1 MKKKL
6 LLILVFICLVHFS
19 NAQVV
24 AFDAKVAKYGQL
36 KTVLG
41 EYWDKVD
48 SLVVSGPI
56 NAQDFRTMWECAFYG
71 SLNVLNLENAQ
82 VENCKI
88 PDWAFYD
95 SEKQFFEPD
104 YGIIHLNIRKI
115 ILPDNIEE
123 IGLGAFNRLN
133 LEVINLPASLRKLN
147 LYSFAYC
154 YKLKFDSLVI
164 PEGVT
169 EIPGGCFLNCQ
180 SIRKLVLPSTVRII
194 GDVAFNNTRLEDV
207 EFPEG
212 LESLGMSAF
221 EGSNLEKAIL
231 PKSCLE
237 LGDRVFSLCY
247 FLKEL
252 RLPEGIKKIP
262 VSFAY
267 SSIGL
272 ENVYIPESVEEI
284 GSGAFESCNNLS
296 KIYSLS
302 TTPPIC
308 ANDVVFS
315 GTSSDNVTVY
325 VPVGSADLYRNAQGW
340 NYFTD
345 FIETDYFPEAGIYG
359 EKIDTPNQSKVYW
372 SNENLNVE
380 ILSGIELPI
389 SYSIYTVDGKM
400 VQCGEIQ
407 SSSYSIQI
415 PKDIYIVKIG
425 NQTFKMR

>member
-1 MKKKL
+1 MKSKL
-6 LLILVFICLVHFS
+6 ISFLIIGFSIVCS

-24 AFDAKVAKYGQL
+24 AFDAKVSEFGQL
-36 KTVLG
+36 KAVLS
-41 EYWDKVD
+41 ENWDKID
-48 SLVVSGPI
+48 SLSVSGPI

-115 ILPDNIEE
+115 ILPDDIVE

-133 LEVINLPASLRKLN
+133 LEEINLPASLRKLN

-180 SIRKLVLPSTVRII
+180 SIRKLSLPSTVRII
-194 GDVAFNNTRLEDV
+194 GDVAFNNTRIEDV

-231 PKSCLE
+231 PESCQE

-302 TTPPIC
+302 TTPPDC
-308 ANDVVFS
+308 ANNRVFS
-315 GTSSDNVTVY
+315 ETNPDKVAVY
-325 VPVGSADLYRNAQGW
+325 VPIGSAGLYRNAQGW
-340 NYFTD
+340 NYFTN
-345 FIETDYFPEAGIYG
+345 FIETDYFPEAGIDG
-359 EKIDTPNQSKVYW
+359 VKTDSPNRSKIYW
-372 SNENLNVE
+372 ANGNLNIE
-380 ILSGIELPI
+380 ILNDIELPV
-389 SYSIYTVDGKM
+389 SYSVYTIDGKM
-400 VQCGEIQ
+400 IQSGEIQ

-425 NQTFKMR
+425 SQAFKMR